1 MPKPVKHSIK
11 SLPRAERKAEIIR
24 VAAEIF
30 GNQGYHAANMDELA
44 ATLGV
49 GKPMLYR
56 FFGNKKGLYKA
67 VIAQLSKDVMAR
79 VNALHSIEDANIR
92 IEQTQ
97 LAMRALLIQ
106 YNKVWLQAR
115 DFARSDDEIAKVVVG
130 FRDAI
135 VDMQSRSYAA
145 LRPEGMGEED
155 ARATV
160 TPYLVAMM
168 GAAEAASEW
177 WMTHPEINIE
187 QVNWFSQHLG
197 ANTRRTILEALQATA
212 NGTAPLPGATK
223 NT

>member
-1 MPKPVKHSIK
+1 MANPPKSKTAVKA
-11 SLPRAERKAEIIR
+11 LPRHERKQEIIR

-30 GNQGYHAANMDELA
+30 GEHGYHAANMDEVA
-44 ATLGV
+44 AALGV

-67 VIAQLSKDVMAR
+67 VIARLSNEVMDR
-79 VNALHSIEDANIR
+79 VNALHAIEDASIR

-97 LAMRALLIQ
+97 LALRALLLQ

-115 DFARSDDEIAKVVVG
+115 DFARSDDEIAKIVIG

-135 VDMQSRSYAA
+135 IEMQSRSYTA
-145 LRPEGMGEED
+145 LRPQGMSEED
-155 ARATV
+155 ARTIV

-168 GAAEAASEW
+168 GAAESASEW
-177 WMTHPEINIE
+177 WLAHPEINIE

-197 ANTRRTILEALQATA
+197 GTTRRTILEALQAA
-212 NGTAPLPGATK
+212 ADGIAPV
-223 NT
+223 